1 MYMYTHIIIIII
13 IITFFNTTAMYPVLA
28 NNLDNPSICLIVD
41 IMVGRTSL
49 LSTEG
54 VVTDCTVSNCD
65 CNPVRY
71 HTLSLQPLN
80 ASVNLRRGRGR
91 GEEGEEE
98 KEEERERRGRE

>member
-1 MYMYTHIIIIII
+1 
-13 IITFFNTTAMYPVLA
+13 MYPVLA
-28 NNLDNPSICLIVD
+28 NNLDKPSICLIVD

-54 VVTDCTVSNCD
+54 VVTDCTISSCD

-80 ASVNLRRGRGR
+80 ASVNLRRGRGGRKR
-91 GEEGEEE
+91 GREGEES
-98 KEEERERRGRE
+98 KLYIIDINL

>member
-1 MYMYTHIIIIII
+1 
-13 IITFFNTTAMYPVLA
+13 MYPVLA
-28 NNLDNPSICLIVD
+28 NNLDKPSICLMVD

-49 LSTEG
+49 LSIEG

-80 ASVNLRRGRGR
+80 ASVNLRRRRGGREGKR
-91 GEEGEEE
+91 GQGEES
-98 KEEERERRGRE
+98 KFYIIDILIIIIHIKLN